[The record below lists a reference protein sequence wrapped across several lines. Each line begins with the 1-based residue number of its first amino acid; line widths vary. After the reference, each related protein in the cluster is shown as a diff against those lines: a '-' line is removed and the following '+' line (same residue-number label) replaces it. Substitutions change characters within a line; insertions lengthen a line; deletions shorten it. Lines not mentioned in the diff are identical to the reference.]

1 MQYEI
6 YIDSLFLLD
15 FAMNL
20 YLLLLVN
27 RNLNHTATWKRLL
40 AGAALGGAGYCLMF
54 FLPFSYVP
62 VKILFVGIPV
72 NAGVLY
78 VTFGPGSFALF
89 KKLFTQMTGYAFLFG
104 GAFFALLHFLPF
116 LRKYLFGMGGILLTG
131 AVLCMVFA
139 YRAVGKEQK
148 EASFVKVKLPDGKNR
163 VQTFTGLVDTG
174 NGLREPISGQPVC
187 LMEKENFEKLYPEGL
202 PGLRMIPFRSV
213 GCSRGILPGYPVAE
227 LSIEADG
234 EKISPGQVYIG
245 VSENILSVQ
254 GNYQIL
260 LHPALLKKM

>member
-1 MQYEI
+1 M
-6 YIDSLFLLD
+6 
-15 FAMNL
+15 
-20 YLLLLVN
+20 
-27 RNLNHTATWKRLL
+27 
-40 AGAALGGAGYCLMF
+40 
-54 FLPFSYVP
+54 
-62 VKILFVGIPV
+62 KILFVGIPV

-78 VTFGPGSFALF
+78 VTFGPGSVALF

-116 LRKYLFGMGGILLTG
+116 LRKYLFGMGGVLLTG
-131 AVLCMVFA
+131 AILCMVFA
-139 YRAVGKEQK
+139 YRAAGKEQK
-148 EASFVKVKLPDGKNR
+148 EASFVKVKLPDGQNR

-213 GCSRGILPGYPVAE
+213 GCSKGILPGYPVAE
-227 LSIEADG
+227 LTIEADG